1 MRLKS
6 IIIFRPTRCLT
17 IVILVQNFH
26 AFGRFVDDVYAI
38 LNIDVTSCTSN
49 YGTEHYTI
57 TVDNVNIII
66 HFMRS
71 KNALDSVEED
81 NRLLN

>member
-17 IVILVQNFH
+17 IVIQNFH

-49 YGTEHYTI
+49 YGTKHYTI
-57 TVDNVNIII
+57 TVDNVNII